1 MASIIDKTNLGK
13 TQYTGPNS
21 TMSNPVGDTT
31 PTGPVT
37 TPASSATTT
46 DSSMLTTSMNEL
58 IKRAT
63 LQQNSLDELVDLSRR
78 SLAQNGKLLQAA
90 RQ

>member
-1 MASIIDKTNLGK
+1 
-13 TQYTGPNS
+13 
-21 TMSNPVGDTT
+21 
-31 PTGPVT
+31 
-37 TPASSATTT
+37 
-46 DSSMLTTSMNEL
+46 MLTTSMNEL